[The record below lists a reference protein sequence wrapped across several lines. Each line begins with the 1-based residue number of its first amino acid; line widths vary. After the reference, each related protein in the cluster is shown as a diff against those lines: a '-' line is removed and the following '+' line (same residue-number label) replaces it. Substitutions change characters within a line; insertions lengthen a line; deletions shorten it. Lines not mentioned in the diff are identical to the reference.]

1 MNKGRNI
8 AILMAC
14 LLVLSLLTLLTRS
27 FGGNDTAVVDN
38 VRYVRDSDALSTVTL
53 YEFYFVGTEVMEGDL
68 EQLDDGRY
76 RFTLRYRIPIE
87 RNEDEIDIDQND
99 ELPDYTL
106 EPYGY
111 TYYLTGD
118 SEKTAEVTWEYAE
131 GFGPEFGE
139 QPWERFSPKV
149 FKTMIFGRKP
159 PLTIPQALLVAAIAA
174 RGGKAPVLGKLDVT
188 MYRDDIGLRRT
199 LPLIR
204 ETVIPF
210 NLEGAKVIL
219 VDDVLSSGRTIRA
232 ALDALTSYGRP
243 ALIRLAVLIDRNH
256 PEYPIRPDYVGMRI
270 ELPADR
276 KIVVSLPE
284 DPAAATAY
292 TKPASPPEA

>member
-87 RNEDEIDIDQND
+87 RSEDEIDIDQND

-159 PLTIPQALLVAAIAA
+159 PLSIPQALLVAAIAA
-174 RGGKAPVLGKLDVT
+174 GG
-188 MYRDDIGLRRT
+188 
-199 LPLIR
+199 
-204 ETVIPF
+204 
-210 NLEGAKVIL
+210 
-219 VDDVLSSGRTIRA
+219 
-232 ALDALTSYGRP
+232 
-243 ALIRLAVLIDRNH
+243 ALIIFYAEELWHFFGRKGEDEIPEWHDMDKYKRIGGIVIAVAVL
-256 PEYPIRPDYVGMRI
+256 
-270 ELPADR
+270 LL
-276 KIVVSLPE
+276 IVFIII
-284 DPAAATAY
+284 
-292 TKPASPPEA
+292 